1 MKTLKDL
8 LYNKNYRRNIVLFF
22 IITFC
27 VFLIGEIS
35 HFYLFIIDVGD
46 ETEYHSN
53 ILTMNSIL
61 SGFSLTNLGILISIS
76 SDQLV
81 EKLKGTDILI
91 KRNTLIS
98 HSICFGAI
106 SIMASLLFVLNIN
119 MPIASHLI
127 DMFYN
132 YLFTVEI
139 SSLFLSILFF
149 LLSIKKMIELLTYI
163 YIPKKQ
169 YTCDKIER
177 IQEQMRNSV
186 KVDNTEN
193 DE

>member
-1 MKTLKDL
+1 MLKNL
-8 LYNKNYRRNIVLFF
+8 LYNKNYRRNIVIFF

-27 VFLIGEIS
+27 VFIIGETF
-35 HFYLFIIDVGD
+35 HFYIFIINVGN
-46 ETEYHSN
+46 EAQYHSN

-98 HSICFGAI
+98 HSICFGSI
-106 SIMASLLFVLNIN
+106 SIIASLLFVLNIN
-119 MPIASHLI
+119 IPLVPYLST
-127 DMFYN
+127 MFYN

-139 SSLFLSILFF
+139 SSLFLSIVFF

-163 YIPKKQ
+163 YVPKKQ

-177 IQEQMRNSV
+177 IQEQMKNSV
-186 KVDNTEN
+186 KFDTEDC